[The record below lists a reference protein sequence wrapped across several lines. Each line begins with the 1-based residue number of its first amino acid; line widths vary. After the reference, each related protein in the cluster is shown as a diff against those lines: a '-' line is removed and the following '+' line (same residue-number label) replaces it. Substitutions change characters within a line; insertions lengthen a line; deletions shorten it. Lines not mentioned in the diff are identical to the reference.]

1 MYGRFLSSVFSHN
14 THSSGEQF
22 VRFVNHLMNDMTYL
36 LDEALR
42 YLGYIRD
49 YELLQRNQDQWN
61 SLPQV

>member
-1 MYGRFLSSVFSHN
+1 MYGRFLSSVFSQKP
-14 THSSGEQF
+14 HSSGEQF

>member
-1 MYGRFLSSVFSHN
+1 M
-14 THSSGEQF
+14 
-22 VRFVNHLMNDMTYL
+22 RFVNHLMNDMTYL